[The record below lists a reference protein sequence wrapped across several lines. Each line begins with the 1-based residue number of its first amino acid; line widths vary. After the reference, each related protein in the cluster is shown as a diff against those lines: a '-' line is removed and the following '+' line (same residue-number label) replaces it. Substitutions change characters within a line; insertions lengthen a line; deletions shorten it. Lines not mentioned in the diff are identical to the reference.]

1 MARRA
6 FEDLDTTETAG
17 QTTNVSGVHAA
28 STRPA
33 PHLEDA
39 EYAERLLG
47 SIPIDQLAADFQP
60 IVNLTSGET
69 YAYEVLPRCMVEG
82 LTDPEDLFARSTFE
96 KTVGELGRAIRG
108 IAVRECVGTAIY
120 IPVHPGEL
128 KDRYLVRPDDP
139 ICGHDA
145 QVFLQLSQPTM
156 STMALQMIRELGT
169 RGGVGIVIDDLGA
182 GPATLKQLVD
192 LAPAAVKLDRELLAG
207 IDQSTRKQIVV
218 RSVVNMCEQLGARV
232 IAKGLDNEAVLA
244 AAIACGV
251 MHGQGVLLG
260 EPSPLPAI
268 SMWPPAK

>member
-1 MARRA
+1 MPRWA
-6 FEDLDTTETAG
+6 FDDLDTAETAA

-39 EYAERLLG
+39 EREQRLLG

-60 IVNLTSGET
+60 IVNLNSGET
-69 YAYEVLPRCMVEG
+69 YAYEVLPRCLVEG
-82 LTDPEDLFARSTFE
+82 LTDPEDLFARATFE
-96 KTVGELGRAIRG
+96 KTTGELGRAIRA
-108 IAVRECVGTAIY
+108 IAVRECVGCAIY
-120 IPVHPGEL
+120 LPVHPGEL

-156 STMALQMIRELGT
+156 SSMALQMVRELGT

-182 GPATLKQLVD
+182 GPSTLKQLVD

-207 IDQSTRKQIVV
+207 LDQSMRKQIVV
-218 RSVVNMCEQLGARV
+218 RSIVGMCDQLGARV
-232 IAKGLDNEAVLA
+232 IAKGLDSEAELA

-251 MHGQGVLLG
+251 MHGQGNLLG
-260 EPSPLPAI
+260 EPAPLPAI